1 MKLKINT
8 WSAISDV
15 FNIHFIIIFQ
25 TLSLATL
32 MNGDRFLKFGPQNDF
47 LGFLSFIFNIFFL
60 KISIVHLVSFL
71 LILLVI
77 GGLILNIVTLN
88 RNLKS
93 KISIVGPILGIIGNV
108 DCLLGG
114 MFFLTSSVILLI
126 IGAIFSAIQKPVK

>member
-1 MKLKINT
+1 VEGKRGSECLLKSVSNI
-8 WSAISDV
+8 D
-15 FNIHFIIIFQ
+15 FN
-25 TLSLATL
+25 
-32 MNGDRFLKFGPQNDF
+32 P
-47 LGFLSFIFNIFFL
+47 IFFL

-108 DCLLGG
+108 DYLLVG